1 VRLQRTC
8 DEGGGAPL
16 AVGAADVNG
25 RELMVRVADG
35 LEQRAR
41 GVEAELDLRGAREQ
55 ETQCFAGS
63 RTANG
68 DRRPEG

>member
-1 VRLQRTC
+1 M
-8 DEGGGAPL
+8 
-16 AVGAADVNG
+16 
-25 RELMVRVADG
+25 MVRVADG

-55 ETQCFAGS
+55 ETQCFVGS